1 MYDYRRMA
9 PEERRA
15 VAEARQRQGYP
26 WHQPPHPETE
36 HATFRLVSAAC
47 FEHAPR
53 LSTPER
59 LGQFEAEL
67 LGLFARLGTPCAAWV
82 VQPNHYH
89 ALVRIEDFKAFSLE
103 LGRLHGR
110 SAYRLNAED
119 NSRGRKVWFRSQDR
133 CMRSDRHY
141 FTTLN
146 YVHHNPVHHG
156 YVRTWQE
163 WPWSSCHWYLDTVGR
178 DWLVG
183 LWKEYPLRDY
193 GRKWD
198 A

>member
-1 MYDYRRMA
+1 VYDYRKMT

-15 VAEARQRQGYP
+15 ILAARQCQGYP

-36 HATFRLVSAAC
+36 HATYRLVSAAC
-47 FEHAPR
+47 FEHEKR
-53 LSTPER
+53 LNTEAR
-59 LGQFEAEL
+59 LEWFEHEL
-67 LGLFARLGTPCAAWV
+67 LGLFGRLGVPCAAWV

-89 ALVRIEDFKAFSLE
+89 ALVRIGDFREFSTE

-110 SAYRLNAED
+110 SAYRLNSED
-119 NSRGRKVWFRSQDR
+119 GCRGRRVWFRSQDR

-146 YVHHNPVHHG
+146 YLHNNPVHHG
-156 YVRTWQE
+156 YVTKWQD
-163 WPWSSCHWYLDTVGR
+163 WPYSSCHLYLDTMGR

-198 A
+198 V